1 MPRLSRAKKRE
12 HKHAV
17 AAQVAAPIDVHV
29 PVAGPGA
36 GGASIGGVPVMAAP
50 GEEIQHVVLA
60 HLQRIARAGGHPVHA
75 TVHDERIGYVVPLL
89 VEEDGSSRFTAEPVR
104 TGPPA
109 APATAV
115 RPAAERPALPAAP
128 ASAAPAPSASAA
140 PAPPPS
146 AAPAPSPSAAPAPSA
161 SADPAP
167 PPGAVPHR
175 DRPTHVLRPLSGP
188 SQDASP
194 TFRLRA
200 LPEPVQDAA
209 PGTVAPPLGEF
220 GPPPVMGAPVDTP
233 VGAPVGAPVNTPVD
247 APVNT
252 LAGASADAPV
262 DTPGEAPSD
271 ASASGPMHAPP
282 TPTPTPT
289 PEPADAPLSPT
300 PTPTPEPADA
310 PPTPS
315 TRIPVS
321 DPTPLPVPTPAAK
334 PAPGSDPH
342 PRSHPRSHPHS
353 HLRPDPVSDPDP
365 KPAPPRGFDAVAE
378 AVLGDAPAD
387 ATADASPFAVPMAR
401 INDAVKAGRTAEAA
415 ELAERTVAEASA
427 VLGPQHAEVLR
438 IRELGAYIAYLA
450 GDPERAFALALDVA
464 RRHHGARD
472 AEAAYGSLHGAATA
486 WRAVRDPAQGLQM
499 GRDLLGLWD
508 EIAAEGGPAADDV
521 EELEAARARMDRL
534 AARAAKSAEPPT
546 G

>member
-12 HKHAV
+12 QKHAA

-109 APATAV
+109 AQAIAV
-115 RPAAERPALPAAP
+115 APAAERPALPAPPPSTDPTPTAGG
-128 ASAAPAPSASAA
+128 AGSPAPSAE
-140 PAPPPS
+140 
-146 AAPAPSPSAAPAPSA
+146 
-161 SADPAP
+161 
-167 PPGAVPHR
+167 PHH
-175 DRPTHVLRPLSGP
+175 DKPTHVLRPLPGP

-194 TFRLRA
+194 TYRLRA

-220 GPPPVMGAPVDTP
+220 GPPPVM
-233 VGAPVGAPVNTPVD
+233 D
-247 APVNT
+247 APLN
-252 LAGASADAPV
+252 
-262 DTPGEAPSD
+262 
-271 ASASGPMHAPP
+271 P

-289 PEPADAPLSPT
+289 PTQGPEAR
-300 PTPTPEPADA
+300 PEPDDA
-310 PPTPS
+310 PPPQPS

-334 PAPGSDPH
+334 TAPGPDPH
-342 PRSHPRSHPHS
+342 PRPHPHS
-353 HLRPDPVSDPDP
+353 HVHPDPASDPDP

-378 AVLGDAPAD
+378 AVLGDPQGG
-387 ATADASPFAVPMAR
+387 ATADASAFAVSMAR
-401 INDAVKAGRTAEAA
+401 INDAVAAGRTAEAA

-450 GDPERAFALALDVA
+450 GEPERAFALALDVA
-464 RRHHGARD
+464 RRHRSARD

-486 WRAVRDPAQGLQM
+486 WRAVRDPAQGLHM

-508 EIAAEGGPAADDV
+508 ELAAEGGPAADDV

-534 AARAAKSAEPPT
+534 AARAAKSTEPPT

>member
-12 HKHAV
+12 QKHA
-17 AAQVAAPIDVHV
+17 AAVQVAAPIDVHV

-109 APATAV
+109 AQAIAVAPAV
-115 RPAAERPALPAAP
+115 ERPALPA
-128 ASAAPAPSASAA
+128 
-140 PAPPPS
+140 PPPS
-146 AAPAPSPSAAPAPSA
+146 AGPAPTPGGAGHPT
-161 SADPAP
+161 
-167 PPGAVPHR
+167 PGAEPHH
-175 DRPTHVLRPLSGP
+175 DKPTHVLRPLPGP

-194 TFRLRA
+194 TYRLRA
-200 LPEPVQDAA
+200 LPEPVRDAA

-220 GPPPVMGAPVDTP
+220 GPPPVMGTPVDALPGAPVDTSID
-233 VGAPVGAPVNTPVD
+233 TPVD
-247 APVNT
+247 AP
-252 LAGASADAPV
+252 SAA
-262 DTPGEAPSD
+262 PGEAPPN
-271 ASASGPMHAPP
+271 AAASGPM
-282 TPTPTPT
+282 
-289 PEPADAPLSPT
+289 DAPLNPT
-300 PTPTPEPADA
+300 PNPTPPQRPEPADA
-310 PPTPS
+310 PPPQAS

-321 DPTPLPVPTPAAK
+321 DPTPLPVPSPAAK
-334 PAPGSDPH
+334 PASGPDPH
-342 PRSHPRSHPHS
+342 PRLHPHS
-353 HLRPDPVSDPDP
+353 HVHPDPASDPDP

-378 AVLGDAPAD
+378 AVLGDPPAD

-401 INDAVKAGRTAEAA
+401 INDAVTAGRTAEAA

-464 RRHHGARD
+464 RRHHSARD

-486 WRAVRDPAQGLQM
+486 WRAVRNPAQGLHM

-508 EIAAEGGPAADDV
+508 ELTAEGGPAADDV

-534 AARAAKSAEPPT
+534 AARAAKSTEPPT

>member
-12 HKHAV
+12 QKHAA

-109 APATAV
+109 AQAIAV
-115 RPAAERPALPAAP
+115 APAAERPALPA
-128 ASAAPAPSASAA
+128 
-140 PAPPPS
+140 
-146 AAPAPSPSAAPAPSA
+146 PSPST
-161 SADPAP
+161 DPAP
-167 PPGAVPHR
+167 MPGRAGSPTPGAEPHH
-175 DRPTHVLRPLSGP
+175 DKPTHVLRPLPGP

-194 TFRLRA
+194 THRLRA
-200 LPEPVQDAA
+200 LPGPVQDAA

-220 GPPPVMGAPVDTP
+220 GPPPVMGV
-233 VGAPVGAPVNTPVD
+233 PVD
-247 APVNT
+247 AP
-252 LAGASADAPV
+252 AAPSV
-262 DTPGEAPSD
+262 AAPGQAPSD
-271 ASASGPMHAPP
+271 ASASGPTDAPLNP
-282 TPTPTPT
+282 TPTPR
-289 PEPADAPLSPT
+289 
-300 PTPTPEPADA
+300 PEPADA
-310 PPTPS
+310 PPPQAS

-334 PAPGSDPH
+334 PAPGLDPH
-342 PRSHPRSHPHS
+342 PRPHPHA
-353 HLRPDPVSDPDP
+353 HVVPDPASDPDP

-378 AVLGDAPAD
+378 AVLGDPPAG

-401 INDAVKAGRTAEAA
+401 INDAVAAGRTAEAA
-415 ELAERTVAEASA
+415 ELVERTVAEASA

-450 GDPERAFALALDVA
+450 GEPERAFALALDVA
-464 RRHHGARD
+464 RRHHSACD

-486 WRAVRDPAQGLQM
+486 WRAVRDPAQGLHM

-508 EIAAEGGPAADDV
+508 ELTAEGGPAADDF

>member
-12 HKHAV
+12 QKHA
-17 AAQVAAPIDVHV
+17 AAVQVAAPIDVHV

-109 APATAV
+109 AQAIAVAPAV
-115 RPAAERPALPAAP
+115 ERPALPA
-128 ASAAPAPSASAA
+128 
-140 PAPPPS
+140 PPP
-146 AAPAPSPSAAPAPSA
+146 

-167 PPGAVPHR
+167 TPGGAGFPAPGAEPHH
-175 DRPTHVLRPLSGP
+175 DKPTHVLRPLPGP

-194 TFRLRA
+194 THRLRA

-220 GPPPVMGAPVDTP
+220 GPPPVMGAPVD
-233 VGAPVGAPVNTPVD
+233 AP
-247 APVNT
+247 
-252 LAGASADAPV
+252 LDAPV
-262 DTPGEAPSD
+262 DPSVAAPGEAPSD
-271 ASASGPMHAPP
+271 APASGPMGAPLNATPNPTPNPTPRPESAYAPP
-282 TPTPTPT
+282 PQ
-289 PEPADAPLSPT
+289 A
-300 PTPTPEPADA
+300 
-310 PPTPS
+310 S

-334 PAPGSDPH
+334 PAPGPDPH
-342 PRSHPRSHPHS
+342 PRPHPHS
-353 HLRPDPVSDPDP
+353 HVHPDPASDPDP

-378 AVLGDAPAD
+378 AVLGDPQAD

-401 INDAVKAGRTAEAA
+401 INDAVTAGRTAEAA

-450 GDPERAFALALDVA
+450 GEPERAFALALDVA
-464 RRHHGARD
+464 RRHHSARD

-486 WRAVRDPAQGLQM
+486 WRAVRNPAQGLQM

-508 EIAAEGGPAADDV
+508 ELTAGGGPAADDV

>member
-12 HKHAV
+12 QKHAA

-109 APATAV
+109 AQAIAV
-115 RPAAERPALPAAP
+115 APAAERPALPA
-128 ASAAPAPSASAA
+128 
-140 PAPPPS
+140 
-146 AAPAPSPSAAPAPSA
+146 PSPST
-161 SADPAP
+161 DPAP
-167 PPGAVPHR
+167 MPGRAGSPTPGAEPHH
-175 DRPTHVLRPLSGP
+175 DKPTHVLRPLPGP
-188 SQDASP
+188 SQDAAP
-194 TFRLRA
+194 THRLRA

-220 GPPPVMGAPVDTP
+220 GPPPVMGAPVDAP
-233 VGAPVGAPVNTPVD
+233 LGAPAAPSVA
-247 APVNT
+247 AP
-252 LAGASADAPV
+252 GQ
-262 DTPGEAPSD
+262 APSD
-271 ASASGPMHAPP
+271 AAASGPTDAPLNPTPNP
-282 TPTPTPT
+282 TPTPR
-289 PEPADAPLSPT
+289 
-300 PTPTPEPADA
+300 PEPADA
-310 PPTPS
+310 PPPQAS

-334 PAPGSDPH
+334 PAPGPDPH
-342 PRSHPRSHPHS
+342 PRPHPHA
-353 HLRPDPVSDPDP
+353 HVVPDPASDPDP

-378 AVLGDAPAD
+378 AVLGDPPAG

-401 INDAVKAGRTAEAA
+401 INDAVAAGRTAEAA
-415 ELAERTVAEASA
+415 ELVERTVAEASA

-450 GDPERAFALALDVA
+450 GEPERAFALALDVA
-464 RRHHGARD
+464 RRHHSACD

-486 WRAVRDPAQGLQM
+486 WRAVRDPAQGLHM

-508 EIAAEGGPAADDV
+508 ELTAEGGPAADDF

>member
-12 HKHAV
+12 QKHAA

-109 APATAV
+109 AQAIAV
-115 RPAAERPALPAAP
+115 APAAERPALPA
-128 ASAAPAPSASAA
+128 PAPST
-140 PAPPPS
+140 
-146 AAPAPSPSAAPAPSA
+146 
-161 SADPAP
+161 DPAP
-167 PPGAVPHR
+167 MPGRAGSPTPGAEPHQ
-175 DRPTHVLRPLSGP
+175 DKPTHVLRPLPGP
-188 SQDASP
+188 SQDAAP
-194 TFRLRA
+194 THRLRA
-200 LPEPVQDAA
+200 LPEPVQEAA

-220 GPPPVMGAPVDTP
+220 GPPPVMGAPVDAP
-233 VGAPVGAPVNTPVD
+233 LGAPAAPSVA
-247 APVNT
+247 AP
-252 LAGASADAPV
+252 GQ
-262 DTPGEAPSD
+262 APSD
-271 ASASGPMHAPP
+271 AAASGPTDAPLNPTPNP
-282 TPTPTPT
+282 TPTPR
-289 PEPADAPLSPT
+289 
-300 PTPTPEPADA
+300 PEPADA
-310 PPTPS
+310 PPPQAS

-334 PAPGSDPH
+334 PAPGPDPH
-342 PRSHPRSHPHS
+342 PRPHA
-353 HLRPDPVSDPDP
+353 HAHVVPDPASDPDP

-378 AVLGDAPAD
+378 AVLGDPPAG
-387 ATADASPFAVPMAR
+387 ATADASPFAEPMAR
-401 INDAVKAGRTAEAA
+401 INDAVAAGRTAEAA
-415 ELAERTVAEASA
+415 ELVERTVAEASA

-450 GDPERAFALALDVA
+450 GEPERAFALALDVA
-464 RRHHGARD
+464 RRHHSACD

-486 WRAVRDPAQGLQM
+486 WRAVRDPAQGLHM

-508 EIAAEGGPAADDV
+508 ELTAEGGPAADDF

>member
-12 HKHAV
+12 QKHAA

-109 APATAV
+109 AQAIAVAPAT
-115 RPAAERPALPAAP
+115 ERPALPAP
-128 ASAAPAPSASAA
+128 PPSADPTPTPGGAGAPAPSAE
-140 PAPPPS
+140 
-146 AAPAPSPSAAPAPSA
+146 
-161 SADPAP
+161 
-167 PPGAVPHR
+167 PHH
-175 DRPTHVLRPLSGP
+175 DKPTHVLRPLPGP

-194 TFRLRA
+194 SPTYRLRA
-200 LPEPVQDAA
+200 LPEPTRDAA

-220 GPPPVMGAPVDTP
+220 GPPPVMGAPVEAP
-233 VGAPVGAPVNTPVD
+233 LGAPVHAPLDTPVD
-247 APVNT
+247 APV
-252 LAGASADAPV
+252 DAP
-262 DTPGEAPSD
+262 GKAPSD
-271 ASASGPMHAPP
+271 ASASGPMDAPLNP
-282 TPTPTPT
+282 TQTQTQTPGPR
-289 PEPADAPLSPT
+289 PEPAG
-300 PTPTPEPADA
+300 A
-310 PPTPS
+310 PPQPS

-334 PAPGSDPH
+334 PAPGPDPH
-342 PRSHPRSHPHS
+342 PRPHPHS
-353 HLRPDPVSDPDP
+353 HVVPDPASDPDP

-378 AVLGDAPAD
+378 AVLGDPPAD

-401 INDAVKAGRTAEAA
+401 INDAVAAGRTAEAA

-450 GDPERAFALALDVA
+450 GEPERAFALALDVA
-464 RRHHGARD
+464 RRRHSARD

-486 WRAVRDPAQGLQM
+486 WRAVRDPAQGLHM

-508 EIAAEGGPAADDV
+508 ELTAEGGPAADDV